1 MNLKNINK
9 ASNELKEHKQAFN
22 ELKENKQE
30 WIIVNPFPF

>member
-9 ASNELKEHKQAFN
+9 ENNELKEHKQAFN
-22 ELKENKQE
+22 ELKEHKQE